1 MTSWRVDLAAAIRLV
16 RSGGTATPR
25 VELLAAA
32 GIGLIVLVGALA
44 TYVVLPRPAAPSP
57 AATTAPSPP

>member
-1 MTSWRVDLAAAIRLV
+1 MTGWRSDLAAAIRLV
-16 RSGGTATPR
+16 RSGGEATAR

-32 GIGLIVLVGALA
+32 GIGLLVLAGALA

-57 AATTAPSPP
+57 PATIAPSPR